1 MGEEWTIGDLFNRD
15 YLHFYEPRLTQ
26 QSDEQAALIW
36 DLLGLREGSKVLDLA
51 CGHGRIANRLAER
64 GAQVTG
70 LDATVLF
77 LDLAREDARRRGMSV
92 EYVQGDMRHLSWT
105 GEFDAVV
112 SWFTAYGYFDDE
124 QNRDVLARIRDA
136 VREGGRFL
144 VELNH
149 KDGLLPQ
156 WSPSVVERRGDDL
169 QIDENVYDPSTG
181 RANARRT
188 IVRDGEVREVSF
200 FMRLFSF

>member
-64 GAQVTG
+64 GAHVTG

-77 LDLAREDARRRGMSV
+77 LDLAREEGARGRGIPGPASLVWCVARVTARAGAGRARRGRRAARPARTAV
-92 EYVQGDMRHLSWT
+92 PAT
-105 GEFDAVV
+105 GID
-112 SWFTAYGYFDDE
+112 
-124 QNRDVLARIRDA
+124 R
-136 VREGGRFL
+136 
-144 VELNH
+144 
-149 KDGLLPQ
+149 
-156 WSPSVVERRGDDL
+156 SPAPAPAAS
-169 QIDENVYDPSTG
+169 YP
-181 RANARRT
+181 
-188 IVRDGEVREVSF
+188 
-200 FMRLFSF
+200 